1 MNIWIPA
8 TVVAVFGLAFG
19 SFLNV
24 CISRIPEGESVV
36 LPGSHCPRC
45 GHPIRWYDN
54 IPIFSF
60 LLLAGRCRDCRA
72 PISVVYP
79 LVEFLTSAILTL
91 AFWRFRLSPEFIK
104 AAFAAATRGSTF
116 EAQARGGT
124 PQTDKIQA
132 VNSGANP
139 YRVIRDWAHIDGRAW
154 GGSNAVAVD
163 CPARIS
169 GKAWPNNC
177 RSRTAPSISS
187 RVLARSSTSST
198 NRARCARCGVS
209 ASRMPRS

>member
-104 AAFAAATRGSTF
+104 AALTSMFLLVLIFTDFRTR
-116 EAQARGGT
+116 RL
-124 PQTDKIQA
+124 PHKITI
-132 VNSGANP
+132 P
-139 YRVIRDWAHIDGRAW
+139 
-154 GGSNAVAVD
+154 
-163 CPARIS
+163 
-169 GKAWPNNC
+169 
-177 RSRTAPSISS
+177 
-187 RVLARSSTSST
+187 
-198 NRARCARCGVS
+198 
-209 ASRMPRS
+209 